1 MTDDVVARFS
11 RLATSTIGNA
21 LDELGCNGIVH
32 GLHPLVGGRAFCG
45 RTVTVKQTTAEFGA
59 HSVAEFKVGAM
70 IDAADPGQVIVVDN
84 GGALVSTWGGL
95 ASFAAKMKGIA
106 GTIIDGGARDVEEIR
121 ECGYAVQ
128 ARHIV
133 PTGGR
138 KRIKVEG
145 IGVPIELSGV
155 RINSDEIVK
164 ADDTGIARIPA
175 ECELE
180 VLVLAEEYEVN
191 DKHALEL
198 LKTGQSFSEAM
209 RKFNTI

>member
-1 MTDDVVARFS
+1 MTDDAVVRFS

-21 LDELGCNGIVH
+21 LDELGYAGIVT
-32 GLHPLVGGRAFCG
+32 GLHPLISGRAFCG
-45 RTVTVKQTTAEFGA
+45 RAVTVKQVTGEFGA

-70 IDAADPGQVIVVDN
+70 IDATAPGQVIIVDN
-84 GGALVSTWGGL
+84 GGASISSWGGL
-95 ASFAAKMKGIA
+95 ASLAAKIKGIA

-121 ECGYAVQ
+121 DCGYAVQ

-145 IGVPIELSGV
+145 IGVPIEVSGV
-155 RINSDEIVK
+155 GINPAEIVK
-164 ADDTGIARIPA
+164 ADDTGIVRIPA
-175 ECELE
+175 DYELE
-180 VLVLAEEYEVN
+180 VLALAEEYEVN
-191 DKHALEL
+191 DKRALEL